1 MARTAGTTKPRGT
14 LHGAGKWITA
24 GLTTLAALF
33 AVLVNAKNLGLNEW
47 LGSMGLGFADKAAA
61 RVTVI
66 PRVDSLFAIGDSLGL
81 AATVT
86 DRRGSVLVGASLAWR
101 SDDTT
106 IAVVDSSGTVVARG
120 PGTTRVNAMVR
131 DLVAGARITVRQIPV
146 AVRIPGDSVMRVL
159 EGDSVSLLAYPLDA
173 RAQRIRDGVP
183 AWKSSDTTIIRPDS
197 TGVAVAGA
205 PGRALLTATV
215 GEYQA
220 RVAVDVALAPARLEL
235 LAGDGQRAGA
245 GRPLSE
251 RVAVRVLSRRGT
263 PVPAVTVRLGL
274 AEGEGALDADTAV
287 TDKAGR
293 ARVAWTLGARP
304 GRQHLAVGVEGLDS
318 TLTVTAEADP
328 VPTNTRIERDS
339 ALAGPVGTPLAQP
352 VALRLTDSAG
362 TALADVPVTWT
373 AQDGGA
379 VESLSTRTDSLG
391 QAAARWTLGPKTG
404 RQRLRVQV
412 GNPRTLPPV
421 TISATATAGRPVAL
435 VLVSGQGQRA
445 AVGQPLGKAVVVVVR
460 DAGGNPVS
468 GVPLTARPVQGTVAD
483 TALVTDAEGRAAVQ
497 WSLGRA
503 TGLHRLEVR
512 AAGVD
517 STLTVTARARAGA
530 AANVA
535 FRGPPARATV
545 GTPIRLTAAVTDAYG
560 NPVGDALIV
569 FSAGAGTLTAA
580 RVMSDTTGA
589 AATRWTPGAT
599 PGEQALTATIRGTA
613 IKATHTVRVT
623 ATARR

>member
-1 MARTAGTTKPRGT
+1 MARTTGTTKPRGT

-33 AVLVNAKNLGLNEW
+33 AVLVNAKNLGLDVW
-47 LGSMGLGFADKAAA
+47 LGSMGLGFADRAAE

-86 DRRGSVLVGASLAWR
+86 DGRGAVLVGASLVWR
-101 SDDTT
+101 SEDTA

-131 DLVAGARITVRQIPV
+131 TLVAGARITVRQIPV

-159 EGDSVSLLAYPLDA
+159 EGDTVSLLAYALDA
-173 RAQRIRDGVP
+173 RAQRIRDAAP
-183 AWKSSDTTIIRPDS
+183 AWRSSDTAVFRPDS
-197 TGVAVAGA
+197 SGVAVAGA
-205 PGRALLTATV
+205 PGRALLTASV

-220 RVAVDVALAPARLEL
+220 RVAVDVALAPARLEV
-235 LAGDGQRAGA
+235 LAGDGQRTSA
-245 GRPLSE
+245 GRALGE
-251 RVAVRVLSRRGT
+251 RVALRVLSRRGT
-263 PVPAVTVRLGL
+263 PVPAVTLRLSL
-274 AEGEGALDADTAV
+274 ADGEGTLESDTAV
-287 TDKAGR
+287 TDRAGR
-293 ARVAWTLGARP
+293 ARFAWTLGPRP
-304 GRQHLAVGVEGLDS
+304 GRQHLVARVEGLDS

-328 VPTNTRIERDS
+328 VPANTRIEMDT
-339 ALAGPVGTPLAQP
+339 ALTGPVRAPLAQP
-352 VALRLTDSAG
+352 VLLRVTDSAG

-379 VESLSTRTDSLG
+379 VESLGTRTDSLG

-421 TISATATAGRPVAL
+421 TIPAAATAGPPVAL
-435 VLVSGQGQRA
+435 ALVSGQGQRA
-445 AVGQPLGKAVVVVVR
+445 VVGQPLGKAVVVVVR

-468 GVPLTARPVQGTVAD
+468 GVPVTARPVQGAVAD
-483 TALVTDAEGRAAVQ
+483 SALVTDTEGRAAVQ
-497 WSLGRA
+497 WTLGRS

-517 STLTVTARARAGA
+517 STLSVTARARAGS

-535 FRGPPARATV
+535 FRAPPARATV
-545 GTPIRLTAAVTDAYG
+545 GTPVRLAAAITDAYG
-560 NPVGDALIV
+560 NPVGDALVV
-569 FSAGAGTLTAA
+569 FSAASGTLTAA

-599 PGEQALTATIRGTA
+599 PGEQALTATIRGTT
-613 IKATHTVRVT
+613 IKTTHTVRV
-623 ATARR
+623 AARR